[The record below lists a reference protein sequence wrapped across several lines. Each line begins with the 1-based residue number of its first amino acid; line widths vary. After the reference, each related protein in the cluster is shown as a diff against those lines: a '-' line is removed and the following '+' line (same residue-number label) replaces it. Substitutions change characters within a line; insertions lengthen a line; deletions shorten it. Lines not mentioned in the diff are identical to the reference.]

1 LIRSKK
7 ITNAARDQ
15 DCTLNILGVCNFDPA
30 TVVFCHFPDESHGI
44 GIKASDASGGFGC
57 SACHDAIDNRVRS
70 EEFLERS
77 DWYMRR
83 SQTSTVQKLLE
94 MGVLKVA

>member
-1 LIRSKK
+1 MIRSKK

-30 TVVFCHFPDESHGI
+30 TVVFCHFPDESHGTSF
-44 GIKASDASGGFGC
+44 KATDASGGFGC
-57 SACHDAIDNRVRS
+57 SGCHDAVDGRVKC
-70 EEFLERS
+70 EEFQERK

-83 SQTSTVQKLLE
+83 SQTRTMEKLFELK
-94 MGVLKVA
+94 VLKI